1 MHKDENHCQLPAYHV
16 IEVDPD
22 KFSKAGRIVVADSL
36 GVPIGFQNWVCVH
49 NPVLQIGLFWAII
62 GWPVLLLFPFRGAKY
77 GEVGD
82 HLLGVLRL
90 ASSGLAGDQHALVLR
105 VVHHLR
111 VRPVGGGKEVRRHLR
126 GCFYQVFKLTPHLVS
141 PFPDIHLASPVGVDG
156 EPLVGVDHHAEE
168 ARVGLVK
175 KFEEL

>member
-1 MHKDENHCQLPAYHV
+1 MV
-16 IEVDPD
+16 EVDPD
-22 KFSKAGRIVVADSL
+22 KFSKARRIVVADSL

-141 PFPDIHLASPVGVDG
+141 PFPDIHLASPVRVDG

>member
-1 MHKDENHCQLPAYHV
+1 MLHSKNH
-16 IEVDPD
+16 
-22 KFSKAGRIVVADSL
+22 SS
-36 GVPIGFQNWVCVH
+36 N
-49 NPVLQIGLFWAII
+49 
-62 GWPVLLLFPFRGAKY
+62 LLLCRPILLALALRGAED

-82 HLLGVLRL
+82 HLLRVLRL
-90 ASSGLAGDQHALVLR
+90 AGAGLAGDQHRLILR

-141 PFPDIHLASPVGVDG
+141 PFPDIHLASPVRVDG